1 MRAILNA
8 MGATLWGAIAI
19 SLAATVAAV
28 GYRAS
33 LSYRSEYPTAATRA
47 HETRSNDA
55 PADTKAVNAAPS
67 PLPLATVRRHA
78 EAANPQVESANP
90 GVTTLQTE
98 PDSTPAALPDK
109 PALIGH
115 DLAPTVRDSRVISRV
130 IAKEMTA
137 AQKAMQA
144 QQWQEVIKN
153 VDAAEQKSGSTI

>member
-67 PLPLATVRRHA
+67 PLPLAT
-78 EAANPQVESANP
+78 
-90 GVTTLQTE
+90 LQTE

-115 DLAPTVRDSRVISRV
+115 DLAPTVRDPRVISRV